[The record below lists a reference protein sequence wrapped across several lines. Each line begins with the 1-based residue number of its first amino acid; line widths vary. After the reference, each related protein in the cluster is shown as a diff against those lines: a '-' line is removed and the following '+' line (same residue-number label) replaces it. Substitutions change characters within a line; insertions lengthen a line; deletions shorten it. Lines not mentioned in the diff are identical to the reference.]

1 MNANQAF
8 QRALAASQKYTEET
22 VIGLGALK
30 GTPCTIKQIEEVK
43 DTDGNVIANKIT
55 FEWTATDGTVETDTI
70 TVKNGTGEDGI
81 VIELEQATVSTIWA
95 LQHDLD
101 TPWYNLS
108 ITCLSTEN
116 DVVIGDVDV
125 ATSTDNLLV
134 IKFKEPLKGKV
145 IIKK

>member
-8 QRALAASQKYTEET
+8 QRALSASQKYTEET

-30 GTPCTIKQIEEVK
+30 GAPCTIKQIEEVK
-43 DTDGNVIANKIT
+43 DTEGNVIANKIT
-55 FEWTATDGTVETDTI
+55 FEWTGTDGTAKTDSI
-70 TVKNGTGEDGI
+70 VVKNGTGEEGI
-81 VIELEQATVSTIWA
+81 VIELEQATASTTWT

-101 TPWYNLS
+101 TAWHNLS
-108 ITCLSTEN
+108 VTCLSTEN
-116 DVVIGDVDV
+116 DVVIGDIDT

-134 IKFKEPLKGKV
+134 IKFKEPLKGKA

>member
-1 MNANQAF
+1 MNAQQAF
-8 QRALAASQKYTEET
+8 QQALAASKKYTEET

-30 GTPCTIKQIEEVK
+30 GAPCTIKQIEEVK

-55 FEWTATDGTVETDTI
+55 FEWTATDGTVKTDSI
-70 TVKNGTGEDGI
+70 VVKNGTGEEGI
-81 VIELEQATVSTIWA
+81 VIELEQATASTTWT

-116 DVVIGDVDV
+116 DVVIGDIDT

>member
-30 GTPCTIKQIEEVK
+30 GAPCTIKQIEEVK
-43 DTDGNVIANKIT
+43 DINGNVIANKIT
-55 FEWTATDGTVETDTI
+55 FEWTATDGTVKTDSI
-70 TVKNGTGEDGI
+70 TVKNGAGEEGT

-108 ITCLSTEN
+108 VACLSAEN

-134 IKFKEPLKGKV
+134 IKFKEPLKGKA

>member
-8 QRALAASQKYTEET
+8 QRALATSQKYTEET

-30 GTPCTIKQIEEVK
+30 GAPCTIKQIEEVK
-43 DTDGNVIANKIT
+43 DTNGNVIANKIT
-55 FEWTATDGTVETDTI
+55 FEWTATDGTVKTDTI
-70 TVKNGTGEDGI
+70 TVKNGTGEEGT
-81 VIELEQATVSTIWA
+81 VIELEQATASTTWA

-101 TPWYNLS
+101 TAWYNLS
-108 ITCLSTEN
+108 VTCLSTEN
-116 DVVIGDVDV
+116 DVVIGDIDT

-134 IKFKEPLKGKV
+134 IKFKEPLKGKA

>member
-8 QRALAASQKYTEET
+8 QRALAASRKYTEET

-30 GTPCTIKQIEEVK
+30 GAPCTIKQIEELK
-43 DTDGNVIANKIT
+43 DTEGNVIANKIT
-55 FEWTATDGTVETDTI
+55 FEWTATDGTVKTDSI
-70 TVKNGTGEDGI
+70 VVKNGTGEDGI
-81 VIELEQATVSTIWA
+81 VIELEQTTASTTWT

-108 ITCLSTEN
+108 ITCLSAEN

-134 IKFKEPLKGKV
+134 IKFKEPLKGKA

>member
-30 GTPCTIKQIEEVK
+30 GAPCTIKQIEEVK
-43 DTDGNVIANKIT
+43 DTNGNVIANKIT
-55 FEWTATDGTVETDTI
+55 FEWTATDGTVKTDTI
-70 TVKNGTGEDGI
+70 TVKNGTGEEGT
-81 VIELEQATVSTIWA
+81 VIELAQATASTTWA

-101 TPWYNLS
+101 TAWYNLS
-108 ITCLSTEN
+108 ITCLSAEN

-134 IKFKEPLKGKV
+134 IKFKEPLKGKA

>member
-8 QRALAASQKYTEET
+8 QRALAASKKYTEET
-22 VIGLGALK
+22 LIGLGALK
-30 GTPCTIKQIEEVK
+30 GSPCTIKQIEEVK

-55 FEWTATDGTVETDTI
+55 FEWTGTDGTVKTDSI
-70 TVKNGTGEDGI
+70 VVKNGTGEEGI
-81 VIELEQATVSTIWA
+81 VIELEQATMSTIWT

-134 IKFKEPLKGKV
+134 IKFKEPLKGKA